1 MGLSVKCH
9 LKKEYQMTEQIIQDM
24 EKLIVQLHKT
34 DKRFQELEI
43 QWLQAKQSQ
52 DDDKLDVISR
62 EMFTTWGIIYI

>member
-1 MGLSVKCH
+1 
-9 LKKEYQMTEQIIQDM
+9 MTEQIIQDM

>member
-1 MGLSVKCH
+1 MVLSVKCH
-9 LKKEYQMTEQIIQDM
+9 LKKEYQMTKQIIQDM

-52 DDDKLDVISR
+52 DDDKLAVIST
-62 EMFTTWGIIYI
+62 EMFATWGIIYI

>member
-1 MGLSVKCH
+1 
-9 LKKEYQMTEQIIQDM
+9 MTEQIIQDM

-52 DDDKLDVISR
+52 DDDKLAVIST
-62 EMFTTWGIIYI
+62 EMFATWGIIYI